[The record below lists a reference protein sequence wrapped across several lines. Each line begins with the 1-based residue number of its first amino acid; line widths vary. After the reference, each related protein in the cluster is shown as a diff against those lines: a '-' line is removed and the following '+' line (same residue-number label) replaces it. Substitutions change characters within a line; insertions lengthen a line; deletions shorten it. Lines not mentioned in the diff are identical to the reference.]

1 MVHAQEILRI
11 LMVVVPAIGF
21 YSLFDPRERQTV
33 PYADETPKCEM
44 FSQEEWFKSLRL
56 VGLVY
61 RRSEIALSN
70 TQKTPRRKRR

>member
-44 FSQEEWFKSLRL
+44 FSQEE
-56 VGLVY
+56 
-61 RRSEIALSN
+61 
-70 TQKTPRRKRR
+70 